1 MFEPQ
6 TIISVLAGR
15 VAYRRPPYLQH
26 RVYIDNGGDTVE
38 KQVSIPNL
46 PLSLSLSL

>member
-6 TIISVLAGR
+6 TIVSLLAGR
-15 VAYRRPPYLQH
+15 ETYRRPPYLLH

-38 KQVSIPNL
+38 KQVVC
-46 PLSLSLSL
+46 SLST